1 MQKGGKMKKTIVT
14 FVISALLL
22 ASLALWALKGRLAGN
37 LGEILMAA
45 GIIILVGFALFF
57 GMARVR
63 SHLRKEPSEDEL
75 SRRVMTKA
83 TSLAYYISLYLW
95 LFIMYVSDRT
105 TMATHTLI
113 GAGIMGMALIFF
125 FCWIG
130 IKALGMKNE

>member
-1 MQKGGKMKKTIVT
+1 MKKTIVT

-22 ASLALWALKGRLAGN
+22 ASLALWALKGHLAGN
-37 LGEILMAA
+37 LREILMAA